1 VYSAL
6 ACLKNYSK
14 PDFGTCLFIYNVV
27 LADIRSAAITSF
39 IANLTINQYG
49 FGRYF
54 LKYFQDSIGQNVGQ
68 IGGYGIGIA
77 EDVVSLPNAEQ
88 ILIENA

>member
-6 ACLKNYSK
+6 ACLEKSSK
-14 PDFGTCLFIYNVV
+14 PDFGTLCLFIYNVV

-39 IANLTINQYG
+39 IASQLDHQYG
-49 FGRYF
+49 FARHF
-54 LKYFQDSIGQNVGQ
+54 LKYFQDSVGQ

-77 EDVVSLPNAEQ
+77 EDVGPTNELDEL
-88 ILIENA
+88 ILMP